1 MGSVSGDSGHG
12 SSHTDAYDELFQT
25 PSMADLD
32 PLDNDQEETGNKV
45 GSFWLLPSSKR
56 IYKNESGQQYFA
68 FCWCS
73 SVAYSMQRLHI
84 LHFYFIFDLS
94 PCIVL

>member
-25 PSMADLD
+25 PSIADLD

-45 GSFWLLPSSKR
+45 GFCSCSVKR
-56 IYKNESGQQYFA
+56 EFRKMRVDTCICA
-68 FCWCS
+68 FLVFQC
-73 SVAYSMQRLHI
+73 VA
-84 LHFYFIFDLS
+84 
-94 PCIVL
+94 